1 MASAAFL
8 LILLLVVAAG
18 KAVGVGGDDAAELPH
33 LELRGIG
40 DSGRAYASSDEPR
53 QGHVITERLKLAQGC
68 GRFAA
73 LLAATAN
80 ASDFFSQRIVAGG
93 GLTVFCPDDQAVAD
107 FEPTFDN
114 LSADDQ
120 LDFLLLHGAA
130 ARYGREQI
138 AAFEAVQVRKFAADA
153 VATDKKS
160 HVLTVRED
168 GDAVRLWTS
177 PRGSGGAAR
186 VTKEVTSGDD
196 SPFGV
201 AVAVYVVDA
210 VLLPEPD
217 HLRQRLVG
225 GDDVAAACAPS
236 IGHLG
241 WLQCTVPI
249 WGALC
254 MADAGVLGMLS
265 GVVFSLYFCSRSWED
280 AVSPWSNQ

>member
-1 MASAAFL
+1 MAAAAFL

-18 KAVGVGGDDAAELPH
+18 EAADDAPELPH

-53 QGHVITERLKLAQGC
+53 QGQGIITVHLKLVQRC

-80 ASDFFSQRIVAGG
+80 ASDFFSQRIVG
-93 GLTVFCPDDQAVAD
+93 GLTVFCPDDHAVAD
-107 FEPTFDN
+107 FDPTFES
-114 LSADDQ
+114 LSTDDQ
-120 LDFLLLHGAA
+120 LAVLLLHGAA
-130 ARYGREQI
+130 TRYGREQI
-138 AAFEAVQVRKFAADA
+138 AAFEAVQVRTLAADA
-153 VATDKKS
+153 IATDKKS
-160 HVLTVRED
+160 HVLTVRDD

-186 VTKEVTSGDD
+186 VTEEVASGDG
-196 SPFGV
+196 SPFGL

-210 VLLPEPD
+210 VLLPD

-254 MADAGVLGMLS
+254 MADAGVLGILS

-280 AVSPWSNQ
+280 AVSP